1 MRSDSSFSQSGG
13 GTGRRF
19 KASRRRLR
27 SGLALPSDCRG
38 ADSDS
43 ERTVSVGLCPQWAFT
58 LIELLVAIAI
68 IAILAA
74 LLLPALAGAKERS
87 RRAGCK
93 NTIRQ
98 FVLATHIYAGDF
110 GDKLP
115 SGESDEEGDENIPV
129 ISANTRAQLLRYGGH
144 YKILD
149 CPSLGGKFNREYGWK
164 VGEDWPGF
172 RHGYIIG
179 YNYLGGHTQ
188 TPWPALP
195 DETSIWVSP
204 QNLSEN
210 PSLALVT
217 DLNDWSP
224 AERKTFA
231 PHGKSGP
238 VCRSQDFANEQAA
251 GLASAAIGAEGGN
264 VGLVD
269 GSVAWKPIKQMKVY
283 SGSLKWAEAGC
294 HAAW

>member
-1 MRSDSSFSQSGG
+1 MDAKLTVSRGS
-13 GTGRRF
+13 
-19 KASRRRLR
+19 ASRR
-27 SGLALPSDCRG
+27 
-38 ADSDS
+38 
-43 ERTVSVGLCPQWAFT
+43 AFT
-58 LIELLVAIAI
+58 LIELLVVIAI

-74 LLLPALAGAKERS
+74 LLLPTLAGAKERS
-87 RRAGCK
+87 RRAACK
-93 NTIRQ
+93 NTMRQ
-98 FVLATHIYAGDF
+98 FVLATHLYGGDF
-110 GDKLP
+110 ADKLP
-115 SGESDEEGDENIPV
+115 SGESDEAGDENIPV
-129 ISANTRAQLLRYGGH
+129 ISTNTRTQLLRYGGH

-149 CPSLGGKFNREYGWK
+149 CPSLGGKFNREQGWL
-164 VGEDWPGF
+164 VEDDWPGF

-195 DETSIWVSP
+195 DETSVWISP

-210 PSLALVT
+210 PSLVLVT
-217 DLNDWSP
+217 DLNDWTPS
-224 AERKTFA
+224 ERKTFA

-238 VCRSQDFANEQAA
+238 VLRGKDFANEQAE

-269 GSVAWKPIKQMKVY
+269 GSVNWKSIRRMKVY

-294 HAAW
+294 YAAW